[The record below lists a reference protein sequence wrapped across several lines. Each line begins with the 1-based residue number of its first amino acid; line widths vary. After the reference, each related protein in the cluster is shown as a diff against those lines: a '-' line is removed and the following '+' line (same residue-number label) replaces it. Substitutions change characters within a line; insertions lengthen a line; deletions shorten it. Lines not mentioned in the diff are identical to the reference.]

1 MWDALRSGPRDES
14 ERTVHVRARSTLHAA
29 SRRSASPHEPGDW
42 YRWPVALFD
51 EAALELAALDRAQL
65 ARTELAAAVATTVPP
80 VHTVLWP
87 ADRLTPDTVSQ
98 LGVEAWTA
106 LARYGPDPHSF
117 GEALG
122 VYGDGGH
129 EPPRSSVRAMQA
141 RRFREDPRGLRRD
154 DFEAW
159 LLLEV
164 HARVHKR
171 LQSRP
176 VEDLRVDFEGGYG
189 TRDDAEEDRH
199 AVQAAEAVAVAAER
213 GTLSPRVG
221 LRIKPLSRHATGRA
235 VRTLELFFDTLAG
248 AVTAMPGELVLTL
261 PRVSLPEQVSTAARL
276 LELLEARHRWP
287 RGRIRMELVVE
298 STPALFD
305 EAGRCALPRLVRAAA
320 GRCVAV
326 HLGSEDLAQ
335 ACGLAP
341 ELSDGQ
347 HPLSDLARGLLRLAL
362 GGTQVTLS
370 DDTTGPLPE
379 GPHPEDPSL
388 SAKQRADNLA
398 AVHRAWRLGHAQVL
412 HALRSGLY
420 QGCDRHGAQLPVR
433 YAANHRFFLE
443 RFDDAAAQLRE
454 LLTAAT
460 SAAVPDRHGDDAR
473 RGQRLLEFVRRAHRC
488 GAVGRTALEE
498 VGLSPQELEQP
509 RFGALVAERR
519 ERALEGSDPQLT

>member
-1 MWDALRSGPRDES
+1 MAL
-14 ERTVHVRARSTLHAA
+14 L
-29 SRRSASPHEPGDW
+29 
-42 YRWPVALFD
+42 D
-51 EAALELAALDRAQL
+51 EAALELAALDRAQI
-65 ARTELAAAVATTVPP
+65 ARTEAVPAIAPLPP
-80 VHTVLWP
+80 VHTVIWP
-87 ADRLTPDTVSQ
+87 ADRFTPETVSQ

-106 LARYGPDPHSF
+106 LARYGPDPYSF

-122 VYGDGGH
+122 IYGDGH
-129 EPPRSSVRAMQA
+129 ESPRSSVRAGQM
-141 RRFREDPRGLRRD
+141 RRYREDPQALRRED
-154 DFEAW
+154 LAAW
-159 LLLEV
+159 SLLEV

-176 VEDLRVDFEGGYG
+176 VEDVRVDFEGGYG
-189 TRDDAEEDRH
+189 TREDVEEDRH
-199 AVQAAEAVAVAAER
+199 AVSAAEAIAVAAER

-221 LRIKPLSRHATGRA
+221 LRLKPLSRHATGRA

-248 AVTAMPGELVLTL
+248 AIKSTIAVGDRHAWPSWGGAPGELVLTL

-276 LELLEARHRWP
+276 LELLETRHRWP

-298 STPALFD
+298 TTPALFD
-305 EAGRCALPRLVRAAA
+305 EAGRCALPRLVRAAG

-341 ELSDGQ
+341 EVADGQ

-398 AVHRAWRLGHAQVL
+398 AVHRAWRLGHAQIL

-420 QGCDRHGAQLPVR
+420 QGWDRHGSQLPVR

-443 RFDDAAAQLRE
+443 RFDDAAAKLRE
-454 LLTAAT
+454 LLTRAT
-460 SAAVPDRHGDDAR
+460 SAPVPDRHGDDAR
-473 RGQRLLEFVRRAHRC
+473 RGQRLLDFVRRAHRC
-488 GAVGRTALEE
+488 GAVGRTALEK
-498 VGLSPQELEQP
+498 VGLEPHELDQP
-509 RFGALVAERR
+509 RFVALVAERR
-519 ERALEGSDPQLT
+519 EAALEGSDPELT

>member
-1 MWDALRSGPRDES
+1 MAL
-14 ERTVHVRARSTLHAA
+14 L
-29 SRRSASPHEPGDW
+29 
-42 YRWPVALFD
+42 D
-51 EAALELAALDRAQL
+51 EAALELAALDRAQV
-65 ARTELAAAVATTVPP
+65 ARTEMITAIAPWPP
-80 VHTVLWP
+80 VHTVVWP
-87 ADRLTPDTVSQ
+87 ADRFTPDTVSQ

-106 LARYGPDPHSF
+106 LARYGPDAYSF

-122 VYGDGGH
+122 IHGH
-129 EPPRSSVRAMQA
+129 EGREPPRSSVRALQT
-141 RRFREDPRGLRRD
+141 RRYREDPQALRRE
-154 DFEAW
+154 DFDAW

-176 VEDLRVDFEGGYG
+176 VEDVRVDFEGGYG
-189 TRDDAEEDRH
+189 TREDVEEDRH
-199 AVQAAEAVAVAAER
+199 AVAAAEAVAVAAER

-221 LRIKPLSRHATGRA
+221 LRLKPLSRHATGRA

-248 AVTAMPGELVLTL
+248 AIKSTSAGNRYVWPTWGGGPGELVLTL

-276 LELLEARHRWP
+276 LELLETRHRWP

-298 STPALFD
+298 TTPALFD
-305 EAGRCALPRLVRAAA
+305 DAGRCALPRLVRAAA

-341 ELSDGQ
+341 EVADGG

-379 GPHPEDPSL
+379 GPHPEDAPL
-388 SAKQRADNLA
+388 SAKQRSDNLA
-398 AVHRAWRLGHAQVL
+398 AVHRAWRLGHEQIL

-420 QGCDRHGAQLPVR
+420 QGWDRHGAQLPVR
-433 YAANHRFFLE
+433 HAANHRFFLE
-443 RFDDAAAQLRE
+443 RFDDAAAKLRE

-460 SAAVPDRHGDDAR
+460 SATVPDRHGDDAR

-488 GAVGRTALEE
+488 GAVGRTTLER
-498 VGLSPQELEQP
+498 VGLEPHELEQT
-509 RFGALVAERR
+509 RFVALVAERR
-519 ERALEGSDPQLT
+519 EAALEGSDPELS

>member
-1 MWDALRSGPRDES
+1 M
-14 ERTVHVRARSTLHAA
+14 TL
-29 SRRSASPHEPGDW
+29 
-42 YRWPVALFD
+42 LD
-51 EAALELAALDRAQL
+51 EAAMELAALDRAQA
-65 ARTELAAAVATTVPP
+65 ARVETTAAITMVPP

-87 ADRLTPDTVSQ
+87 ADRITPDTVSQ

-106 LARYGPDPHSF
+106 LARYGPDAYSF

-122 VYGDGGH
+122 VAGLDGD
-129 EPPRSSVRAMQA
+129 ESPRASVRAQQT
-141 RRFREDPRGLRRD
+141 RRFREDPQALRRE

-171 LQSRP
+171 LQARP
-176 VEDLRVDFEGGYG
+176 VEDLRIDFEGGYG
-189 TRDDAEEDRH
+189 TRDDVEEDRH
-199 AVQAAEAVAVAAER
+199 ASSAAEAVAVAADR

-248 AVTAMPGELVLTL
+248 AIKTSGAAGDRLVWPSWGGVAGELVLTL

-341 ELSDGQ
+341 ELVDGK
-347 HPLSDLARGLLRLAL
+347 HTLSDLARGLLRLAL
-362 GGTQVTLS
+362 GGTHVTLS

-379 GPHPEDPSL
+379 GPHPEDASL
-388 SAKQRADNLA
+388 TAKQRADNLA
-398 AVHRAWRLGHAQVL
+398 AVHRAWRLGHGQIL

-433 YAANHRFFLE
+433 YAANYRFFLE
-443 RFDDAAAQLRE
+443 RYEDAAADLRE
-454 LLTAAT
+454 LLTSAT
-460 SAAVPDRHGDDAR
+460 SAPVPDRHGDAAR
-473 RGQRLLEFVRRAHRC
+473 RGQRLFDFVRRAHRC
-488 GAVGRTALEE
+488 GAVGRTALDRA
-498 VGLSPQELEQP
+498 GLAPEELEQP
-509 RFGALVAERR
+509 RFVALVADRR
-519 ERALEGSDPQLT
+519 EQALEGSDPELT

>member
-1 MWDALRSGPRDES
+1 MAL
-14 ERTVHVRARSTLHAA
+14 L
-29 SRRSASPHEPGDW
+29 
-42 YRWPVALFD
+42 D
-51 EAALELAALDRAQL
+51 EAAMELAALDRIQV
-65 ARTELAAAVATTVPP
+65 ARSEMLTAGHSAAHIVPP
-80 VHTVLWP
+80 VHTVVWP
-87 ADRLTPDTVSQ
+87 ADRFNADTVSQ

-106 LARYGPDPHSF
+106 LARYGPDPYSF

-122 VYGDGGH
+122 VYGDGGE
-129 EPPRSSVRAMQA
+129 EPPSSSVRAQQA
-141 RRFREDPRGLRRD
+141 RRYREDPQALRRE
-154 DFEAW
+154 DFDTW

-199 AVQAAEAVAVAAER
+199 ATAAAEAVAEAAER
-213 GTLSPRVG
+213 GVLSPRVG
-221 LRIKPLSRHATGRA
+221 LRIKPLSRQATGRA
-235 VRTLELFFDTLAG
+235 VRTLERFFDTLAG
-248 AVTAMPGELVLTL
+248 AATAMPGELVLTL

-287 RGRIRMELVVE
+287 RRRIHMELVVE
-298 STPALFD
+298 STAALFD
-305 EAGRCALPRLVRAAA
+305 EAGRCALPRLVRAAG

-341 ELSDGQ
+341 EVADGQ

-388 SAKQRADNLA
+388 TAKQRADNLA
-398 AVHRAWRLGHAQVL
+398 AVHRAWRLGHGQVL

-420 QGCDRHGAQLPVR
+420 QGWDRVGSQLPVR

-443 RFDDAAAQLRE
+443 RFHDAASKLRE
-454 LLTAAT
+454 LLTTAT
-460 SAAVPDRHGDDAR
+460 SATVPDRHGDDAR
-473 RGQRLLEFVRRAHRC
+473 RGQRLLDFVRRAHRC
-488 GAVGRTALEE
+488 GAVGRTALQK
-498 VGLSPQELEQP
+498 VGLELADLDQP
-509 RFGALVAERR
+509 RFVALVAERR
-519 ERALEGSDPQLT
+519 EQALESSDPELS